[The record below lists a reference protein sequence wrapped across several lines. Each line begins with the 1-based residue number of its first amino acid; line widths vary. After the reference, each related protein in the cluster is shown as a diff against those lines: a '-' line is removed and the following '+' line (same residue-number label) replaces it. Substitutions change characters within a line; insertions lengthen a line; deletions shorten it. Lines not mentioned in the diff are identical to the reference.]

1 MCPPM
6 TSKLESQT
14 ITPQAEWREQAAC
27 LPLPG
32 ILFFGMEENE
42 TPIERRV
49 REEQAKSICST
60 CGVRSECL
68 TYAIAT
74 KEPYGIWGGLTE
86 LERKSLANS
95 RSN

>member
-1 MCPPM
+1 MD
-6 TSKLESQT
+6 TKLET

-32 ILFFGMEENE
+32 ILFFGLDDNE
-42 TPIERRV
+42 SALERRS
-49 REEQAKSICST
+49 REEQAKSICDT

-68 TYAIAT
+68 AYALAT

-86 LERKSLANS
+86 LERKSLAQS

>member
-1 MCPPM
+1 MN
-6 TSKLESQT
+6 SKLQPQQ
-14 ITPQAEWREQAAC
+14 IAPQAEWREDAAC

-32 ILFFGMEENE
+32 LLFFGLDDSE
-42 TPIERRV
+42 TPIERRA
-49 REEQAKSICST
+49 REEQAKSICAT

-68 TYAIAT
+68 TYALAT

-86 LERKSLANS
+86 LECKAVAAS